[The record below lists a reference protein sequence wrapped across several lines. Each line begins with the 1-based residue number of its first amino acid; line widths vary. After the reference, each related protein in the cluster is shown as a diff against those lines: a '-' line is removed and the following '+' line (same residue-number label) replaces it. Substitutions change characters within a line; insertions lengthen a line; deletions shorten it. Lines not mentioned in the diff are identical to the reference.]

1 MNTDCQQLVLKLH
14 EDHAYLQALMAQI
27 SALCDRGDLTTGCNG
42 CASQQRTSCTSD
54 IENLIRTFIEATLHH
69 NMLES
74 ACMQDK
80 APREHRHA
88 HNQAHLMIAERLKAV
103 RLDFRQTGNGVAAIR
118 DISEIM
124 TLLTEHINSYDEQ
137 LEAYLLAA

>member
-54 IENLIRTFIEATLHH
+54 IENLMKPDNAVIEDIGAKVGKLDIT
-69 NMLES
+69 S
-74 ACMQDK
+74 AEK
-80 APREHRHA
+80 A
-88 HNQAHLMIAERLKAV
+88 QIIA
-103 RLDFRQTGNGVAAIR
+103 DGIAAWR
-118 DISEIM
+118 GPSGG
-124 TLLTEHINSYDEQ
+124 
-137 LEAYLLAA
+137 A

>member
-27 SALCDRGDLTTGCNG
+27 SALCDRGELAAGCNG
-42 CASQQRTSCTSD
+42 CAPKQRTSCNSD

-74 ACMQDK
+74 ACMQEI

-88 HNQAHLMIAERLKAV
+88 HNQAHLMIAERLKSV

-118 DISEIM
+118 EIAEIM
-124 TLLTEHINSYDEQ
+124 ALLTEHINSYDEQ

>member
-27 SALCDRGDLTTGCNG
+27 SALCDRGDLTAGCNG
-42 CASQQRTSCTSD
+42 CASQQRTSRTSD

-80 APREHRHA
+80 APREHRLA

-103 RLDFRQTGNGVAAIR
+103 RLDFRQTSNGVAAIR

>member
-1 MNTDCQQLVLKLH
+1 MNSDCQQLVLKLH

-27 SALCDRGDLTTGCNG
+27 SALCDRGDPVVGCNG
-42 CASQQRTSCTSD
+42 CAPQQRTSCSSD
-54 IENLIRTFIEATLHH
+54 IENLVRTFIEATLHH

-74 ACMQDK
+74 ACMQDI

-118 DISEIM
+118 DIGKIM
-124 TLLTEHINSYDEQ
+124 PLLREHIDSYDEQ